1 MSSKID
7 EIGPWTAELAALNG
21 RLVKK
26 NQTHNGENDVIT
38 FSPLF
43 FI

>member
-7 EIGPWTAELAALNG
+7 EIGPWIGELAALG

-26 NQTHNGENDVIT
+26 NPTLNGENDVIT
-38 FSPLF
+38 FSSLF

>member
-21 RLVKK
+21 RPVKK
-26 NQTHNGENDVIT
+26 KTD
-38 FSPLF
+38 S
-43 FI
+43 